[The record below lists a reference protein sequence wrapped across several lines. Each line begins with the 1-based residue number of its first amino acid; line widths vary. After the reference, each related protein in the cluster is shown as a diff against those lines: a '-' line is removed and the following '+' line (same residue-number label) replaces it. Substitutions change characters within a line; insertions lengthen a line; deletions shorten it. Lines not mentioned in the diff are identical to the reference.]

1 MERIIQVVVYE
12 KSTIIGRTVYTI
24 RHMPNNL
31 SNNLE
36 QPTSARALRHSLKQ
50 AQASDTHLR
59 LYLNLGQQLFEHGWG
74 VNTAATL
81 LHSLCSL
88 LSAQHA
94 LLAIEN
100 SGKLIVFNQL
110 GQTLP
115 VGARIPMMGILAMM
129 LKNPVRFALYEN
141 KGTQLW
147 THGDLSHHECLIPLA
162 LGQHGK
168 GIIGFS
174 GKRLTLEP
182 AEIETLQAIAG
193 LVGLAISQHQGPM
206 RSEADQTILEALTP
220 REREILALLPAGLS
234 NNELGAKLG
243 IAPGTAKIHV
253 ERILNKLG
261 VKDRT
266 QAAVKAVELGYK
278 S

>member
-1 MERIIQVVVYE
+1 M
-12 KSTIIGRTVYTI
+12 K
-24 RHMPNNL
+24 NDL
-31 SNNLE
+31 LDNLE
-36 QPTSARALRHSLKQ
+36 QPTSARALRQSLKKIQ
-50 AQASDTHLR
+50 ANDTHMR
-59 LYLNLGQQLFEHGWG
+59 TYLSLGQELFEHGWDI
-74 VNTAATL
+74 NTASGL
-81 LHSLCSL
+81 LRSICTL

-100 SGKLIVFNQL
+100 SGKLVVFNQI

-129 LKNPVRFALYEN
+129 LKNPVQFALYEN

-147 THGDLSHHECLIPLA
+147 THGDANHHECLIPIA
-162 LGQHGK
+162 LGKHGK
-168 GIIGFS
+168 GVIGFS
-174 GKRLTLEP
+174 GKILTLES
-182 AEIETLQAIAG
+182 AEIETLQALAG
-193 LVGLAISQHQGPM
+193 LIGLAISQHQGPV
-206 RSEADQTILEALTP
+206 RSKGDQTILETLTP
-220 REREILALLPAGLS
+220 REREIFALLPSGLS
-234 NNELGAKLG
+234 NNELGTKLG
-243 IAPGTAKIHV
+243 IASGTVKIHV

>member
-1 MERIIQVVVYE
+1 
-12 KSTIIGRTVYTI
+12 
-24 RHMPNNL
+24 MPNQIDNAAFNQL
-31 SNNLE
+31 A
-36 QPTSARALRHSLKQ
+36 QPTSARALRESLKRTQ
-50 AQASDTHLR
+50 ANDSHLR
-59 LYLNLGQQLFEHGWG
+59 LYLNLGQHFFEHGWG
-74 VNTAATL
+74 VGASTVL
-81 LHSLCSL
+81 LQSLCTL

-100 SGKLIVFNQL
+100 SGKLVVFNQS

-115 VGARIPMMGILAMM
+115 IGTRIPMMGILALM

-141 KGTQLW
+141 KNTQLW
-147 THGDLSHHECLIPLA
+147 THGDSTHHECLIPIA

-168 GIIGFS
+168 GIIALS
-174 GKRLTLEP
+174 GKKLTLAP
-182 AEIETLQAIAG
+182 AEIETLQALAG
-193 LVGLAISQHQGPM
+193 LIGLAIAQHQGPV
-206 RSEADQTILEALTP
+206 RSEVDQSILEALTP
-220 REREILALLPAGLS
+220 REREIFALLPSGLS

-243 IAPGTAKIHV
+243 IAAGTAKIHV
-253 ERILNKLG
+253 ERVLNKLG

>member
-1 MERIIQVVVYE
+1 
-12 KSTIIGRTVYTI
+12 
-24 RHMPNNL
+24 MPNEIDHQADNQIT
-31 SNNLE
+31 
-36 QPTSARALRHSLKQ
+36 QPTSARALRESLKHTQ
-50 AQASDTHLR
+50 ANDSHLR
-59 LYLNLGQQLFEHGWG
+59 LYLNLGQQFFEHGWG
-74 VNTAATL
+74 IAASTTL
-81 LHSLCSL
+81 LQSLCTL

-100 SGKLIVFNQL
+100 SGKLVVYNQV

-115 VGARIPMMGILAMM
+115 IGTRIPMMGILALM

-141 KGTQLW
+141 KNAQLW
-147 THGDLSHHECLIPLA
+147 THGDKSHHDCLIPIA

-168 GIIGFS
+168 GVIALS
-174 GKRLTLEP
+174 GKTLTLTP
-182 AEIETLQAIAG
+182 AEIETLQALAG
-193 LVGLAISQHQGPM
+193 LIGLAISQHQGPL
-206 RSEADQTILEALTP
+206 RSEVDQTILEALTP
-220 REREILALLPAGLS
+220 REREIFALLPSGLS
-234 NNELGAKLG
+234 NNGLGAKLG

-253 ERILNKLG
+253 ERVLNKLG

>member
-1 MERIIQVVVYE
+1 MANDLLN
-12 KSTIIGRTVYTI
+12 
-24 RHMPNNL
+24 H
-31 SNNLE
+31 LE
-36 QPTSARALRHSLKQ
+36 QPISARALRESLKQ
-50 AQASDTHLR
+50 TQANDTHLR
-59 LYLNLGQQLFEHGWG
+59 LYLNLGQQLLEHGWG
-74 VNTAATL
+74 LGASSSL
-81 LHSLCSL
+81 LHSLCAL

-100 SGKLIVFNQL
+100 SGKLVVFNQL

-141 KGTQLW
+141 KNTQLW
-147 THGDLSHHECLIPLA
+147 THGDVNHHECLIPIVLA
-162 LGQHGK
+162 QHGK
-168 GIIGFS
+168 GIIGVS
-174 GKRLTLEP
+174 GKKLTLGP
-182 AEIETLQAIAG
+182 AETETLQALAG
-193 LVGLAISQHQGPM
+193 FIGLAISQHQGPM
-206 RSEADQTILEALTP
+206 RSEGDQTILATLTP
-220 REREILALLPAGLS
+220 REREIFALLPSGLS

-253 ERILNKLG
+253 ERVLNKLG